1 MHSAMPCAETKK
13 RLNSMQL
20 SCCCLQILAQA
31 AHDAGK
37 EAGFKF
43 SATEELQ
50 DLFLVHADTV
60 ASFHE
65 TRA

>member
-1 MHSAMPCAETKK
+1 MTHVTNTEVSQVNADEIILFA
-13 RLNSMQL
+13 Q
-20 SCCCLQILAQA
+20 LAQA

-50 DLFLVHADTV
+50 DLFQVHADSV

>member
-1 MHSAMPCAETKK
+1 
-13 RLNSMQL
+13 MQL
-20 SCCCLQILAQA
+20 NDVPLLGFLAQA

-50 DLFLVHADTV
+50 DLFLVHADSV

-65 TRA
+65 TRV

>member
-1 MHSAMPCAETKK
+1 MHKPNQEVSQQNAAE
-13 RLNSMQL
+13 SF
-20 SCCCLQILAQA
+20 CCIGIVTQA

-50 DLFLVHADTV
+50 DLFLVHADSV

-65 TRA
+65 TRV